1 MAALGPVLQR
11 EGLLMKI
18 ATIHFTKALQ
28 YGPALL
34 AAGFLV
40 IAVPAML
47 DTCEPWWLYL
57 QITPDDMPKEW
68 N

>member
-1 MAALGPVLQR
+1 
-11 EGLLMKI
+11 MKI
-18 ATIHFTKALQ
+18 ATLHYTKALQ

-47 DTCEPWWLYL
+47 DTCDPWWLYL
-57 QITPDDMPKEW
+57 QITPDDMPKEL